1 MLLVLVAAAAFASSL
16 PVASL
21 LAVALPKP
29 LPQQEHADTPEHLR
43 ELQVGDDDDDTAAD
57 DDDTSNGP
65 MDGSYGFCTTCPSVL
80 SNIWGD
86 DESGGGSDRA
96 KCDAFL
102 VCGNLEASDTCEAT
116 PGALRFGRRTHL
128 PPPPPRPLPSP
139 PSPSPPAPHLHPI
152 PFLLLLLPLLHHL
165 TSTLSHRMSPAGCL
179 PPHTEVHLLLT
190 PPARPPL
197 RHRLRVVFHPRGVP
211 AEVHL

>member
-1 MLLVLVAAAAFASSL
+1 MLLVLVAAAALASSL

-29 LPQQEHADTPEHLR
+29 LPQQEHADKPEHLR
-43 ELQVGDDDDDTAAD
+43 ELQVGDDDTAAD

-65 MDGSYGFCTTCPSVL
+65 MDGSYGFCTICPSVVN
-80 SNIWGD
+80 NIWGD

-116 PGALRFGRRTHL
+116 PGALRLGRRTH
-128 PPPPPRPLPSP
+128 S
-139 PSPSPPAPHLHPI
+139 H
-152 PFLLLLLPLLHHL
+152 LLPDKKIA
-165 TSTLSHRMSPAGCL
+165 SYQRM
-179 PPHTEVHLLLT
+179 
-190 PPARPPL
+190 
-197 RHRLRVVFHPRGVP
+197 
-211 AEVHL
+211 